1 MNEFFQLPVE
11 EKLKFKS
18 NCVGLVEEEDGYSD
32 GYGFDETLE
41 EGGSQEWEIMEECS
55 SKAEKLLEQVLKGM
69 ARSLE
74 LAEDTSLAEEIGGEP
89 CICTSNGMFK
99 SRLHRAAVNAE
110 RPRKSVAIFCAPELD
125 KAIGPVDGGTKLAKY
140 KVVKNYEREFFKQ
153 AYNRAFIDSLKL

>member
-1 MNEFFQLPVE
+1 VLGVNSHTDRSVVTFLIQDKEVEGLQLLLDEDEWVRVLVTPVDA
-11 EKLKFKS
+11 LIIS
-18 NCVGLVEEEDGYSD
+18 VGDQG
-32 GYGFDETLE
+32 
-41 EGGSQEWEIMEECS
+41 EI
-55 SKAEKLLEQVLKGM
+55 
-69 ARSLE
+69 
-74 LAEDTSLAEEIGGEP
+74 I
-89 CICTSNGMFK
+89 SNGMFK